1 MRNWKRTGLVVL
13 LVGLVALG
21 ALAAQGRF
29 GNLGR
34 ACANPSAQP
43 RVMAADGQVCPQTE
57 QACPQLGGAACPGG
71 MRGVRQMRCG
81 R

>member
-1 MRNWKRTGLVVL
+1 MPNWKRTGLVIL

-21 ALAAQGRF
+21 ALAAQGRWR
-29 GNLGR
+29 NPNR
-34 ACANPSAQP
+34 ACADAGAQTCAMM
-43 RVMAADGQVCPQTE
+43 VDGQACQQTE
-57 QACPQLGGAACPGG
+57 ESCQQLCAAACPGG

>member
-1 MRNWKRTGLVVL
+1 MGNWKRTGLVIV

-29 GNLGR
+29 GNPGQ
-34 ACANPSAQP
+34 ACGSASA
-43 RVMAADGQVCPQTE
+43 RTCATTSDGQLCQQTE
-57 QACPQLGGAACPGG
+57 QACQQLCGAACPGG